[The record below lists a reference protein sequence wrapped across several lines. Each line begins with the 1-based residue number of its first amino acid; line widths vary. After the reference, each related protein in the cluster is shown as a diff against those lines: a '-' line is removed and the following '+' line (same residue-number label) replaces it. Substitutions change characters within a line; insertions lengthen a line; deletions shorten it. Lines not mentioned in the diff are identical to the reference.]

1 MRAVKFVP
9 SALSVDYL
17 VAKRVDEILPM
28 LREAARHVSD
38 AEKTMAVPAE
48 RL

>member
-1 MRAVKFVP
+1 
-9 SALSVDYL
+9 